1 MMTLLHEIVLAF
13 EDTWIDCLGDLARY
27 RIATENEH
35 AHNRDSWASV
45 SPSWQKKIDSI
56 SLGFVL
62 CTTQADTL
70 PAWPWLTASTEHS
83 QNKTTADPLPCDGSR
98 A

>member
-1 MMTLLHEIVLAF
+1 MHIIEIVGLVF
-13 EDTWIDCLGDLARY
+13 HRPG
-27 RIATENEH
+27 
-35 AHNRDSWASV
+35 
-45 SPSWQKKIDSI
+45 KKIDSI

-83 QNKTTADPLPCDGSR
+83 QNKTTADRLPCDGSR